1 MKTLSVLFT
10 LALLVAANQLAVH
23 LRHAHALPAQRVD
36 RTKDTNAIGP
46 FTMGHFPFSQKV
58 Q

>member
-10 LALLVAANQLAVH
+10 LALFVAANQLAVH
-23 LRHAHALPAQRVD
+23 LRRAHALPAQTAR
-36 RTKDTNAIGP
+36 RTNDTNAVGSL
-46 FTMGHFPFSQKV
+46 TMARFHVSQKA